1 MIFHHERDHQGRDRA
16 VVPGRF
22 CVWLI
27 LLTVIVCII
36 PIQRAYGTSL
46 VLDVTEEKR
55 EKHFMFLP
63 YVFPDTSTGLA
74 YGPAGAW
81 TGYGQ
86 EQMNIVGALMYSSND
101 SKGLYLLERNYQ
113 IPWAERF
120 FVDLNVILADYQ
132 ESRAYLDGLPGF
144 PERAGSNDSDED
156 DYLEG
161 VGEDRWGEV
170 RLKYLLPI
178 GNGRDSIIQRYR
190 LKDGLLVEGASGGQT
205 WNPFRGGRTI
215 LESRFFWR
223 NMNFDSPDL
232 PIGEVEYKTNGIR
245 LSLEYDNT
253 DFWANPT
260 KGSITTVATAK
271 DFSWFTSTWDYTT
284 VEAEYSKFIDL
295 GTTGSFRQMVLAL
308 DVWGVES
315 PSWKSEPNAL
325 GASRKDAPPS
335 YTGASLG
342 GFWRMRAYP
351 RFRYHGKSAI
361 YYCAE
366 LRLIPYWNPL
376 ADMKLL
382 EPLQMDWWQFVPFV
396 EAGRVSDNDWDPG
409 ELHEDMQ
416 WATGV
421 GLRFMMKRLIARV
434 DVAYSEESIG
444 IKAMFNQPF

>member
-1 MIFHHERDHQGRDRA
+1 MA
-16 VVPGRF
+16 TAPGRF
-22 CVWLI
+22 SVWLI
-27 LLTVIVCII
+27 LLIIVLVCII

-55 EKHFMFLP
+55 EKEFMFVP
-63 YVFPDTSTGLA
+63 YLFPDTSTGLA

-101 SKGLYLLERNYQ
+101 SKGLYLIERNYQ

-120 FVDLNVILADYQ
+120 FIDLYVILADYK

-161 VGEDRWGEV
+161 EGKDRWGEV

-205 WNPFRGGRTI
+205 WNPFRGGRTT
-215 LESRFFWR
+215 LESRIFWR
-223 NMNFDSPDL
+223 NMYFDSPDI
-232 PIGEVEYKTNGIR
+232 PIGEVEYNTNGIR

-253 DFWANPT
+253 DFWANPS
-260 KGSITTVATAK
+260 KGSITSFATAK
-271 DFSWFTSTWDYTT
+271 DFSWFTSTWDWTT

-308 DVWGVES
+308 NAWAVES
-315 PSWKSEPNAL
+315 PSWKSEPNPL
-325 GASRKDAPPS
+325 GAMRKDAPPS

-342 GFWRMRAYP
+342 GFWRMRAFP
-351 RFRYHGKSAI
+351 RFRFHGKSAI
-361 YYCAE
+361 HYCAE
-366 LRLIPYWNPL
+366 LRLIPHWNPL
-376 ADMKLL
+376 ADMKLIK
-382 EPLQMDWWQFVPFV
+382 PLQMDWWQFVPFV
-396 EAGRVSDNDWDPG
+396 EAGRVSDKDWDPG
-409 ELHEDMQ
+409 DLHEDMQ
-416 WATGV
+416 WAAGL
-421 GLRFMMKRLIARV
+421 GLRFMLKRLIARV
-434 DVAYSEESIG
+434 DVAFSDESMG
-444 IKAMFNQPF
+444 VKAMFNQPF